1 KDANY
6 RLGFQSLRVRF
17 SPTESSLQAG
27 YSAGETFAQTL
38 KKTKKLRVPQ
48 QGMTETQIDRT
59 AQAVGR
65 IVGSLS
71 VLTTRQG
78 EDHAGF
84 LTSWVSQASFNPP
97 GLIIAVADD
106 QAADRLINSGTVFT
120 LNILKE
126 GRNLR
131 RHFSNCIKSGS
142 DVFTELE
149 TQVGENGCLILSE
162 SLAYLECTVK
172 ERQLCGDR
180 WLVYATV
187 ERGQVLDGN
196 GVTAIGHRKS
206 GSQY

>member
-1 KDANY
+1 
-6 RLGFQSLRVRF
+6 
-17 SPTESSLQAG
+17 
-27 YSAGETFAQTL
+27 L

-97 GLIIAVADD
+97 GLIIAVADE
-106 QAADRLINSGTVFT
+106 QAADRLINSGTAFT

-131 RHFSNCIKSGS
+131 RHYAFRPRSVKG
-142 DVFTELE
+142 LE
-149 TQVGENGCLILSE
+149 TQAGENGCLILSE

-187 ERGQVLDGN
+187 ERGQVLDSN

>member
-1 KDANY
+1 
-6 RLGFQSLRVRF
+6 LGFESLRVRF
-17 SPTESSLQAG
+17 NPTESSLQAG
-27 YSAGETFAQTL
+27 YLAGETFAHTL
-38 KKTKKLRVPQ
+38 KKTKKFRVPQ

-78 EDHAGF
+78 ADHAGF

-97 GLIIAVADD
+97 GLIIAVADE

-149 TQVGENGCLILSE
+149 TQV
-162 SLAYLECTVK
+162 
-172 ERQLCGDR
+172 
-180 WLVYATV
+180 
-187 ERGQVLDGN
+187 
-196 GVTAIGHRKS
+196 
-206 GSQY
+206 